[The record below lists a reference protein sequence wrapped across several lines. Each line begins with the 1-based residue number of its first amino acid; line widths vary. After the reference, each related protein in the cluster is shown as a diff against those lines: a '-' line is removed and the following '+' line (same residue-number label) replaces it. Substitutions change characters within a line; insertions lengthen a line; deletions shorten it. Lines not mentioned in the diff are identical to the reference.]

1 MPKNVRY
8 TILVSMIIFLISFVQ
23 SAIADSKEDKQK
35 KQAAV
40 VKMKDETLADLYK
53 QKPET
58 KAEVAKSAGYAV
70 FDSTGIH
77 LLLLAT
83 SRGNGVAIDN
93 KTQSPVYMKMT
104 TVGAGPGL
112 GAKDYRVIFIFSDK
126 TAFNKFIEGGWGAT
140 GEADAAAK
148 TNKEGGSASGG
159 ASSKEG
165 TSIYT
170 ITKKG
175 VALQATLGGTKF
187 KKDDD
192 LN

>member
-1 MPKNVRY
+1 MQRNFRFAVF
-8 TILVSMIIFLISFVQ
+8 MGAIIFVT
-23 SAIADSKEDKQK
+23 SAVLPALADSKEDKEK
-35 KQAAV
+35 KQSAV
-40 VKMKDETLADLYK
+40 IKMRDETLADLYK

-58 KAEVAKSAGYAV
+58 KAEIQKGAGYAV

-83 SRGNGVAIDN
+83 SRGNGVAIN
-93 KTQSPVYMKMT
+93 NTTQKPVFMKMT

-112 GAKDYRVIFIFSDK
+112 GAKDYRVVFIFTDK
-126 TAFNKFIEGGWGAT
+126 TALNKFIEGGWGAT

-148 TNKEGGSASGG
+148 TNKEGGTASGG
-159 ASSKEG
+159 ATSKEG
-165 TSIYT
+165 TTIYT

-187 KKDDD
+187 SKDDD